1 MAKDFSRHIYHT
13 SEWERVRQAAWARDH
28 GLCVECRKR
37 GRVTAA
43 EIVHHIDEL
52 TPANVGDPGKAY
64 GIDNLECVCRE
75 CHATLHGARQRP
87 APRRDI
93 GFDSQGNLTRVLPV

>member
-28 GLCVECRKR
+28 GLCQECLKR
-37 GRVTAA
+37 GRVTIA
-43 EIVHHIDEL
+43 EIVHHKVEL
-52 TPANVGDPGKAY
+52 TPFNVNDQTVAFGV
-64 GIDNLECVCRE
+64 DNLECVCRD

-93 GFDSQGNLTRVLPV
+93 GFDSQGNLIRVLPV